1 MKISIHNY
9 IYLPLLLIL
18 ILKFNIANCQILTN
32 SNLPIVI
39 INTGGVTI
47 PDEPKIPASFKIINN
62 VIYFHLYPITQ
73 KYNILT
79 LENLESLV

>member
-18 ILKFNIANCQILTN
+18 ILKFNMFFNCQILTN

-47 PDEPKIPASFKIINN
+47 PDEPKIP
-62 VIYFHLYPITQ
+62 V
-73 KYNILT
+73 
-79 LENLESLV
+79 